1 MQFLDIMG
9 GWGKCPCC
17 KEDKL
22 LTEHHDK
29 EIQKKVMIC
38 RDCHD
43 VIEEYLK
50 LQIKYNEIE

>member
-1 MQFLDIMG
+1 MG

-17 KEDKL
+17 KEDKP

-29 EIQKKVMIC
+29 EIRKKVMIC

-43 VIEEYLK
+43 VIEEYIKVQKKYRK
-50 LQIKYNEIE
+50 LTE